1 MKKNKKKIL
10 IFGVIACIFSL
21 ILNIVNIQVH
31 KISEPIVL
39 EHYLEVSLHDE
50 IDLSIN
56 YITNRRDSIKINRI
70 YFPKYDLTFYDKNFQ
85 DTNSLKYYNSNTAVL
100 NTRLNLDQQKEYEEM
115 DNIIL
120 EDAVITYN
128 NGLEQNIDIGKIII
142 NNNKEKG
149 LHSTMSSSSSTGFSK
164 TVFELDNSIIIN
176 DITSELYEE
185 THNFVKMNLVTNDEL
200 DNTLVNISKETDK
213 DKIMEM
219 ENNYHNNQKD
229 IVCYPVDEL
238 QLPFQ
243 AYNTLS
249 VNTNFEML
257 DNDCKYNVYDIRYT
271 LLSTDENGNEGSQSL
286 YNIRY
291 SPYFTDKL
299 VKELVKK
306 RGL

>member
-1 MKKNKKKIL
+1 MLRNKKRIL
-10 IFGVIACIFSL
+10 IIGVIACLISL
-21 ILNIVNIQVH
+21 ILNIINIQVH

-56 YITNRRDSIKINRI
+56 YITNRRDSIKINSI

-120 EDAVITYN
+120 EDAVIMYN

-176 DITSELYEE
+176 DITSKLYEE
-185 THNFVKMNLVTNDEL
+185 THNFVKMNLVSNDEL

-213 DKIMEM
+213 DKIMEI
-219 ENNYHNNQKD
+219 EDNYHNNQKD
-229 IVCYPVDEL
+229 IECYPVDEL

-271 LLSTDENGNEGSQSL
+271 LHSTDENGNEGSQSL

-299 VKELVKK
+299 VRQLVKK

>member
-1 MKKNKKKIL
+1 MMKNKKKIL
-10 IFGVIACIFSL
+10 IVAVIACILSL
-21 ILNIVNIQVH
+21 IFNLINIQIH
-31 KISEPIVL
+31 KIDEPIVL
-39 EHYLEVSLHDE
+39 EHYLEVSLQSE
-50 IDLSIN
+50 IDLRIH
-56 YITNRRDSIKINRI
+56 YITNRRDSIKINSI

-115 DNIIL
+115 ENIIL

-128 NGLEQNIDIGKIII
+128 NGLEQNMDIGKIVI

-149 LHSTMSSSSSTGFSK
+149 LHSTVSSSSNTGLSK
-164 TVFELDNSIIIN
+164 TMYKLENNITIN
-176 DITSELYEE
+176 DITSKFYEE
-185 THNFVKMNLVTNDEL
+185 TSDFVKMRLVTNDEL
-200 DNTLVNISKETDK
+200 DNTLLSISEETDN
-213 DKIMEM
+213 DKIMEIE
-219 ENNYHNNQKD
+219 ENYNDKQKD
-229 IVCYPVDEL
+229 VECYSVDEL
-238 QLPFQ
+238 QLPFE

-249 VNTNFEML
+249 VNTNFIML

-271 LLSTDENGNEGSQSL
+271 LHFSDENGNEGSENL